1 METLT
6 ITLDDAIAARARD
19 AAAREGKSLSGYV
32 ADVVCDRVSP
42 SHEPVTSQAESAKA
56 FLALPR
62 WDLTDENGRLP
73 SRDEM
78 YAERDEQIFHRHE
91 HPALRD

>member
-1 METLT
+1 METVT
-6 ITLDDAIAARARD
+6 ITLDDDVAERARE

-32 ADVVCDRVSP
+32 ADVLGERVST
-42 SHEPVTSQAESAKA
+42 SHEPMTSQAESAKA